1 MGVTITSSNK
11 FPRKA
16 WAGLALGSALLFGAS
31 WLWLN
36 QDFPLPGQAKSG
48 VIVPALEVEAGTVEV
63 ILSESGSVE
72 LGSQKVLLAPRE
84 ATVDEVLVQ
93 VNDRVKLNQPLIRL
107 RFTTNQTSLEE
118 EELKVHQKELS
129 IEQERQA
136 IEQQQLAL
144 TEAEA
149 NLAKTR
155 MDEVRLQTAV
165 DDRQIDLE
173 ESEQRLTTTQ
183 NLLDRGLI
191 PADELQRE
199 KQSVRQATSAL
210 REAEDQVKK
219 LRIDQNTQRASL
231 EQATAN
237 LRLKQLSLQNALLEL
252 ELQRLQAQKLAQ
264 QLRNNTII
272 SPFDGQ
278 ILSLEVGAGDGVEVS
293 KSLLTIGDP
302 AQKWVKLRLPPLNA
316 AKVKVGQLARV
327 MVAGST
333 EKPAIGEIISV
344 SPLANEPSNNSGNVG
359 NSFTSGPTVPVLI
372 QMKEGRENFVPGSLV
387 QVEIILEQ
395 RENTVQIPLEARQ
408 EGDFVWIVDDQNR
421 AQERSI
427 TPGLEGLSNVEVV
440 NGLKVGEVILL
451 PSPDLNLS
459 PNRSVQVQL

>member
-149 NLAKTR
+149 NSATG
-155 MDEVRLQTAV
+155 DIAEIYFQYA
-165 DDRQIDLE
+165 
-173 ESEQRLTTTQ
+173 
-183 NLLDRGLI
+183 LI
-191 PADELQRE
+191 YQ
-199 KQSVRQATSAL
+199 
-210 REAEDQVKK
+210 
-219 LRIDQNTQRASL
+219 
-231 EQATAN
+231 
-237 LRLKQLSLQNALLEL
+237 
-252 ELQRLQAQKLAQ
+252 
-264 QLRNNTII
+264 
-272 SPFDGQ
+272 
-278 ILSLEVGAGDGVEVS
+278 
-293 KSLLTIGDP
+293 
-302 AQKWVKLRLPPLNA
+302 
-316 AKVKVGQLARV
+316 
-327 MVAGST
+327 
-333 EKPAIGEIISV
+333 AIGEHDKAKEYKEKALELFEQMEAPKQIERV
-344 SPLANEPSNNSGNVG
+344 NQAFGGN
-359 NSFTSGPTVPVLI
+359 I
-372 QMKEGRENFVPGSLV
+372 Q
-387 QVEIILEQ
+387 
-395 RENTVQIPLEARQ
+395 
-408 EGDFVWIVDDQNR
+408 
-421 AQERSI
+421 
-427 TPGLEGLSNVEVV
+427 
-440 NGLKVGEVILL
+440 
-451 PSPDLNLS
+451 
-459 PNRSVQVQL
+459 